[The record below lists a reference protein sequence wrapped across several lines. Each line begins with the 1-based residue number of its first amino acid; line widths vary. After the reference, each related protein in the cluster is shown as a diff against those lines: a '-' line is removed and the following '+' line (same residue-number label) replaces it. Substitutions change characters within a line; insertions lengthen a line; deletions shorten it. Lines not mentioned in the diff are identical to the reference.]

1 MYVSMT
7 AILTCY
13 FRDVRYNDDHINLFF
28 SGFTLHTIMT
38 ILTCYFKDVRFN
50 DGHINLLFLEMYVS
64 MTVILTCYFG
74 DVRYN
79 GNHINVFI

>member
-1 MYVSMT
+1 MR

-13 FRDVRYNDDHINLFF
+13 FRDVRYNDDHINLFV

-64 MTVILTCYFG
+64 MTVILTCYFRG
-74 DVRYN
+74 VHYN
-79 GNHINVFI
+79 DCHIELLL

>member
-13 FRDVRYNDDHINLFF
+13 FRDVRYNDDHINLFV
-28 SGFTLHTIMT
+28 SGFTLHTIMI
-38 ILTCYFKDVRFN
+38 ILICCFKDVRFN
-50 DGHINLLFLEMYVS
+50 DGHIDLLFLEMYGS
-64 MTVILTCYFG
+64 MTVILTCYFR

-79 GNHINVFI
+79 DGHIDLLC